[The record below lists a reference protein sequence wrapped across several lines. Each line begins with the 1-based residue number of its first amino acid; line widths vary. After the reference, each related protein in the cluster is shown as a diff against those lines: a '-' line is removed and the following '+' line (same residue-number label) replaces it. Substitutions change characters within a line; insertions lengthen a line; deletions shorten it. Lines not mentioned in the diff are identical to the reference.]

1 MGIQF
6 SSTALTGAQDIYE
19 PNGPVSV
26 SYGFAGTDT
35 SAFGIPATLTYHGL
49 STTFYPLSFLYKDT
63 QNPATNMIIHPQTSL
78 LM

>member
-19 PNGPVSV
+19 PNGPISV

-35 SAFGIPATLTYHGL
+35 SAFGIPATLTYHGS
-49 STTFYPLSFLYKDT
+49 STISYPLSFLYKHKKY
-63 QNPATNMIIHPQTSL
+63 PALI
-78 LM
+78 